1 MEVLKVILC
10 FLSLG
15 TLDAQNYSGKG
26 ETPQYWNDLGKADI
40 NKARK
45 LKPNIGVAKNVIIFL
60 GDGMGISTVTAA
72 RILKG
77 QLQGQPGEESKLV
90 FEEFPHVALS
100 KTYNQDAQ
108 TPDSSATA
116 TAYYTG
122 VKANLGTMGL
132 DASARRSNC
141 SFTDEA
147 KIESILDWSLAAG
160 KSVGIVTTTRVTHA
174 TPGALYASIPERNW
188 ENDNDMADVANCSV
202 KDIAAQL
209 IENPNIQVVFGGGR
223 SKFLMNNTEDPENG
237 IITDGR
243 LDRDLV
249 EEWKSIQNGKDRRYK
264 YVWNKTDFDNINP
277 QDTDYVMGL
286 FESSHMQYVLDRDTD
301 VAGEPTLAEMTE
313 KAIDILKKNEKGFF
327 LLVEGGRIDHG
338 HHASMAKRALHE
350 VIAFDDAI
358 RTGVTKT
365 SESDTLI
372 VTTADHSHV
381 FTMGG
386 YPSRGNDIFGLTDD
400 KGEHLKLAGDSQP
413 FTTLGYTN
421 GPGGYATGLNE
432 SRPNLTSVDTGHK
445 DFVQQSG
452 VKLESETHGG
462 EDVGIYARGPMS
474 HLFHGVHEQSYIAHV
489 MAYSSCVGRY
499 SDPESCA
506 MVDVKENEISSGS
519 TMRMTVWM
527 LAISALVYICI

>member
-1 MEVLKVILC
+1 
-10 FLSLG
+10 
-15 TLDAQNYSGKG
+15 
-26 ETPQYWNDLGKADI
+26 PQYWNDLGKADI

-77 QLQGQPGEESKLV
+77 QLQ
-90 FEEFPHVALS
+90 
-100 KTYNQDAQ
+100 
-108 TPDSSATA
+108 A

-188 ENDNDMADVANCSV
+188 ENDNDMADVANCS
-202 KDIAAQL
+202 
-209 IENPNIQVVFGGGR
+209 VVFGGGR

-386 YPSRGNDIFGLTDD
+386 YPSRGNDIFG
-400 KGEHLKLAGDSQP
+400 EHLKLAGDSQP

-519 TMRMTVWM
+519 TMRMTKR
-527 LAISALVYICI
+527 I